1 MKEFLTEKRLNKF
14 KAVAKARQH
23 TLHLVLENVHDPHNV
38 SAVLRTCDAAGIP
51 AVSLLYYL
59 EKFPRIGKKSSA
71 SAVKWIEKEKY
82 TDIKQCYNSLR
93 DKGFKIYATSLTEG
107 AVNLYDVNFTDK
119 CAVVLG
125 NEHRGVSDEA
135 TELADA
141 KLFIPMFGMVQ
152 SLNISVAAAVI
163 IYEALRQRLVKGMY
177 DESSLSKKDLDIIL
191 DAWSRK

>member
-1 MKEFLTEKRLNKF
+1 VKEFLTEKRLNKF

-71 SAVKWIEKEKY
+71 SAVKWIEKEKF
-82 TDIKQCYNSLR
+82 TDIKLCYDSLR
-93 DKGFKIYATSLTEG
+93 EKGFKIYATSLTEG
-107 AVNLYDVNFTDK
+107 SINLYDLNFTDK

-135 TELADA
+135 ADLADE
-141 KLFIPMFGMVQ
+141 KMYIPMFGMVQ

-163 IYEALRQRLVKGMY
+163 IYEALRQRLAKGLY
-177 DESSLSKKDLDIIL
+177 DESTLSKKELELLIDK
-191 DAWSRK
+191 WSCK

>member
-1 MKEFLTEKRLNKF
+1 VKEFLTEKRLNKF

-38 SAVLRTCDAAGIP
+38 SAVLRTCDAVGIP

-82 TDIKQCYNSLR
+82 TNIKQCYNSLR
-93 DKGFKIYATSLTEG
+93 EKGFKIYATSLTEG
-107 AVNLYDVNFTDK
+107 AINLYDLDFTSK
-119 CAVVLG
+119 CAIVLG

-135 TELADA
+135 AELADE

-163 IYEALRQRLVKGMY
+163 IYEALRQRSAKGMY
-177 DESSLSKKDLDIIL
+177 NESTLDKKELDLVIDK
-191 DAWSRK
+191 WCRK

>member
-135 TELADA
+135 AELADA

>member
-23 TLHLVLENVHDPHNV
+23 SLHLVLENVHDPHNV

-93 DKGFKIYATSLTEG
+93 EKGFKIYATSLTEG
-107 AVNLYDVNFTDK
+107 AVNLYDVDFTDK
-119 CAVVLG
+119 CAIVLG

-135 TELADA
+135 AELADE
-141 KLFIPMFGMVQ
+141 KIYIPMFGMVQ

-163 IYEALRQRLVKGMY
+163 IYEALRQRFAKGMY
-177 DESSLSKKDLDIIL
+177 NESTLNKKELDLLIDK
-191 DAWSRK
+191 WCRK

>member
-1 MKEFLTEKRLNKF
+1 VKEFLTEKRLNKF

-71 SAVKWIEKEKY
+71 SAIKWIEKEKY

-93 DKGFKIYATSLTEG
+93 EKGFKIHATSLTEG
-107 AVNLYDVNFTDK
+107 AVNLYDVDFTHK

-135 TELADA
+135 AEFADE
-141 KLFIPMFGMVQ
+141 KIYIPMFGMVQ
-152 SLNISVAAAVI
+152 SLNISVAAAII
-163 IYEALRQRLVKGMY
+163 IYEAVRQRLTKGLY
-177 DESSLSKKDLDIIL
+177 NKSTLSKKELDKVI
-191 DAWSRK
+191 DEWCSK

>member
-1 MKEFLTEKRLNKF
+1 VKEFLTEKRLNKF
-14 KAVAKARQH
+14 KAVANARQH

-82 TDIKQCYNSLR
+82 TDINKCYYSLR
-93 DKGFKIYATSLTEG
+93 EKGFKIIATSLTEESKS
-107 AVNLYDVNFTDK
+107 LYDVNLSDK
-119 CAVVLG
+119 CAIVLG

-135 TELADA
+135 GKLADENI
-141 KLFIPMFGMVQ
+141 FIPMFGMVQ

-163 IYEALRQRLVKGMY
+163 IYESLRQRLAKGMY
-177 DESSLSKKDLDIIL
+177 AESTLSKKELESLIDK
-191 DAWSRK
+191 WSRK

>member
-1 MKEFLTEKRLNKF
+1 VKEFLTEKRLNKF
-14 KAVAKARQH
+14 RDVAKARQH

-82 TDIKQCYNSLR
+82 TDINLCYNALR
-93 DKGFKIYATSLTEG
+93 EKGFKIYATSLTEG
-107 AVNLYDVNFTDK
+107 SVNLYDVDFTGK

-135 TELADA
+135 AELADE
-141 KLFIPMFGMVQ
+141 KMYIPMFGMVQ

-163 IYEALRQRLVKGMY
+163 IYEAVRQRFANGMY
-177 DESSLSKKDLDIIL
+177 NESSLNKDELDLVI
-191 DAWSRK
+191 DKWSRK

>member
-14 KAVAKARQH
+14 RAVANARQH
-23 TLHLVLENVHDPHNV
+23 SLHMVLENVHDPHNV

-82 TDIKQCYNSLR
+82 TDINACYSALRKQGY
-93 DKGFKIYATSLTEG
+93 KIYATSLTEG
-107 AVNLYDVNFTDK
+107 SINLYDIDLSEK
-119 CAVVLG
+119 CAIVLG

-135 TELADA
+135 AKLADE

-163 IYEALRQRLVKGMY
+163 IYEALRQRLAKGMY
-177 DESSLSKKDLDIIL
+177 NKSSLNKHELELLIDK
-191 DAWSRK
+191 WSRK

>member
-1 MKEFLTEKRLNKF
+1 M
-14 KAVAKARQH
+14 
-23 TLHLVLENVHDPHNV
+23 VLENVHDPHNI

-82 TDIKQCYNSLR
+82 TDIEACYSALRKQGY
-93 DKGFKIYATSLTEG
+93 KIYATSLTEG
-107 AVNLYDVNFTDK
+107 SINLYDVDFTDK

-125 NEHRGVSDEA
+125 NEHRGVSDDA
-135 TELADA
+135 AQLADE
-141 KLFIPMFGMVQ
+141 KIYIPMFGMVQ

-163 IYEALRQRLVKGMY
+163 IYEAVRQRFAKGMY
-177 DESSLSKKDLDIIL
+177 NESSLSKKELDLLIDT
-191 DAWSRK
+191 WSRK

>member
-1 MKEFLTEKRLNKF
+1 VKEFLTEKRLNKF
-14 KAVAKARQH
+14 KAVAKARQQ
-23 TLHLVLENVHDPHNV
+23 TFHLVLENVHDPHNV

-82 TDIKQCYNSLR
+82 TDIKQCYHSLKL
-93 DKGFKIYATSLTEG
+93 KGFKIYATSLTKG
-107 AVNLYDVNFTDK
+107 AVNLYDVDFTDK

-125 NEHRGVSDEA
+125 NEHRGVSDDA
-135 TELADA
+135 AELAD
-141 KLFIPMFGMVQ
+141 KKIYIPMFGMVQ

-163 IYEALRQRLVKGMY
+163 IYEALRQRFAKGMY
-177 DESSLSKKDLDIIL
+177 NESTLDKKELDLVIDK
-191 DAWSRK
+191 WCRK

>member
-1 MKEFLTEKRLNKF
+1 VKEFLTEKRLTKF
-14 KAVAKARQH
+14 KAVAGARQH
-23 TLHLVLENVHDPHNV
+23 SLHMVLENVHDPHNV

-82 TDIKQCYNSLR
+82 ADIDKCYSALRKQGY
-93 DKGFKIYATSLTEG
+93 KIYATSLTEG
-107 AVNLYDVNFTDK
+107 SVNLYDVDLSEK

-135 TELADA
+135 AKLADE

-163 IYEALRQRLVKGMY
+163 IYEALRQRLAKGMY
-177 DESSLSKKDLDIIL
+177 NESSLSKHELELLIDK
-191 DAWSRK
+191 WSRK

>member
-1 MKEFLTEKRLNKF
+1 VKEFLTEKRLNKF
-14 KAVAKARQH
+14 KTVAKARQH

-71 SAVKWIEKEKY
+71 SAVKWIEKEKF
-82 TDIKQCYNSLR
+82 TDIKLCYNNLR
-93 DKGFKIYATSLTEG
+93 EKGFKIYATSLTEG
-107 AVNLYDVNFTDK
+107 SISLYDVNFIYK

-135 TELADA
+135 ADLADE
-141 KLFIPMFGMVQ
+141 KIYIPMFGMVQ

-163 IYEALRQRLVKGMY
+163 IYEALRQRLAKGMY
-177 DESSLSKKDLDIIL
+177 DESTLSKKELDSLI
-191 DAWSRK
+191 DKWCRK

>member
-23 TLHLVLENVHDPHNV
+23 TFHLVLENVHDPHNV

-82 TDIKQCYNSLR
+82 TDIKVCYNSLR
-93 DKGFKIYATSLTEG
+93 EKGFKIYATSLTEG
-107 AVNLYDVNFTDK
+107 AINLYDVNLSEK

-135 TELADA
+135 AELADE
-141 KLFIPMFGMVQ
+141 KIYIPMFGMVQ

-163 IYEALRQRLVKGMY
+163 IYEALRQRLAKKMY
-177 DESSLSKKDLDIIL
+177 DESILSKKELDLLIDK
-191 DAWSRK
+191 WCRK

>member
-14 KAVAKARQH
+14 KAVAKARQN

-51 AVSLLYYL
+51 SVSLLYYL

-82 TDIKQCYNSLR
+82 TDIKQCYDSLR
-93 DKGFKIYATSLTEG
+93 EKGFKIFATSLTEESKS
-107 AVNLYDVNFTDK
+107 LYDVNLSAK
-119 CAVVLG
+119 CAIVLG

-135 TELADA
+135 AKLADENI
-141 KLFIPMFGMVQ
+141 FIPMFGMVQ

-163 IYEALRQRLVKGMY
+163 IYEALRQRLAKGMY
-177 DESSLSKKDLDIIL
+177 DESTLSKIELDLLIDK
-191 DAWSRK
+191 WCRK

>member
-14 KAVAKARQH
+14 KAVAIARQH
-23 TLHLVLENVHDPHNV
+23 TFHLVLENVHDPHNV

-82 TDIKQCYNSLR
+82 TDIKVCYNSLR
-93 DKGFKIYATSLTEG
+93 EKGFKIYATSLTEG
-107 AVNLYDVNFTDK
+107 AVNLYDVNLSEK

-135 TELADA
+135 AELAD
-141 KLFIPMFGMVQ
+141 KKIYIPMFGMVQ

-163 IYEALRQRLVKGMY
+163 IYEALRQRLAKNMY
-177 DESSLSKKDLDIIL
+177 DESTLDTKELDLVIDK
-191 DAWSRK
+191 WCRK